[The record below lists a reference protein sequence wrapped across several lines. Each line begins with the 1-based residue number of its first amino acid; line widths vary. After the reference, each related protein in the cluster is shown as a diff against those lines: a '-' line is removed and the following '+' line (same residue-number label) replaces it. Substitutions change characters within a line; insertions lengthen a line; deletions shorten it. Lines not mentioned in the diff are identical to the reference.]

1 MGTLALVVAGV
12 TLFLIKIVFKMTELR
27 RFRTLPEK
35 RRFMIIS
42 IFLTYLVSSSLLT
55 LLIRAE
61 ASWAGGSFSLVKW
74 AQRSMPELAVKSN
87 L

>member
-1 MGTLALVVAGV
+1 MGTLAVVVGIV
-12 TLFLIKIVFKMTELR
+12 TLVLIKIVFKMTDLR

-61 ASWAGGSFSLVKW
+61 ATWGSHSFSLVRW
-74 AQRSMPELAVKSN
+74 AQQAMPQLAVKSN
-87 L
+87 V